1 MVTCGVRGGGGK
13 NCQIFADAIC
23 YPLSFYFPDMQCFLK
38 DLMFNGQILIS
49 QFLYDCYFLISPYC
63 PFILTAEDWH
73 MHIESYR
80 HFVFVLI
87 KCYIITHCYIRK

>member
-23 YPLSFYFPDMQCFLK
+23 DPLSFYFPDMAVLFK

-63 PFILTAEDWH
+63 PFILGCRRLAH
-73 MHIESYR
+73 AYR
-80 HFVFVLI
+80 KLSPFFNSF
-87 KCYIITHCYIRK
+87 